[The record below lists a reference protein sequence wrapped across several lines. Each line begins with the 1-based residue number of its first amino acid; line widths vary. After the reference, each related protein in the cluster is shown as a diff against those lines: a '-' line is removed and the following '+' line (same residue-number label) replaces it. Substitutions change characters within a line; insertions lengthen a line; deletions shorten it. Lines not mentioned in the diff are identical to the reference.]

1 MWARSLGQKDPLE
14 EGTATHSTILT
25 WRISW
30 TGGPRIPPVHRITES
45 DTTEVTQHLVRT
57 HTHVLSFVRVLTHRR
72 LKGNQESIKIQY
84 VNIFTQVEE
93 ERKLPACS
101 I

>member
-1 MWARSLGQKDPLE
+1 MVWFRKLCYNETHCNTAQKQPLKQKFHLLLPGQNF
-14 EGTATHSTILT
+14 
-25 WRISW
+25 
-30 TGGPRIPPVHRITES
+30 PPWQCMYMCVC
-45 DTTEVTQHLVRT
+45 VCVCVCV
-57 HTHVLSFVRVLTHRR
+57 HVLSFVRVLTHRR

>member
-57 HTHVLSFVRVLTHRR
+57 HTHTHTFLLDSTVLMKCFTNDLPERCEQEFLVSFNRIR
-72 LKGNQESIKIQY
+72 
-84 VNIFTQVEE
+84 
-93 ERKLPACS
+93 
-101 I
+101 